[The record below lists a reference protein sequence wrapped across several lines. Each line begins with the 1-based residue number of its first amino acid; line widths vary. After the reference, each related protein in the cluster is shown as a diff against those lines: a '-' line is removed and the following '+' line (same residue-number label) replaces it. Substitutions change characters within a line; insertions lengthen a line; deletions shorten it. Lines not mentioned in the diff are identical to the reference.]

1 MKELAALC
9 GNLTPNQ
16 IKQMNKILISI
27 IGTFVAVAGFGQSF
41 NDYFLEKSLRIDYIH
56 AGNATEESYYFE
68 ALREEPYFAGSR
80 VNLIDDNNLGMQYL
94 KLYDLSSGELIYSR
108 GFCVLFT
115 EWQATPEANEI
126 SRAYRESMVMPYP
139 KNDVRIEIH
148 SRNREGQFVKKFE
161 HIVDPTSIYIER
173 KECSLPTFDLL
184 VSGTPAA
191 CVDIVFIPEG
201 YRADEYDKFKA
212 DCENFSSQIFV
223 YSPLSEERER
233 FNIRA
238 VWAPSAESGVS
249 VPGDKWCNTTL
260 GAKFY
265 TLESERYQMVD
276 DFQRVRDVAANVPYD
291 LIYIISNSAKY
302 GGGGIYNY
310 YGISSSSHPTEA
322 GRVFVHE
329 FGHLLLGLADEYDG
343 DASVDD
349 FYPQGVEP
357 WELNITRDINLEKKP
372 IWKSL
377 VANTTAVPTEAS
389 DENSA
394 VVGLYEGGGYASE
407 GIYRPWVNC
416 MMRTLNDGGFCP
428 VCRQGISDMIDFIC
442 E

>member
-1 MKELAALC
+1 MK
-9 GNLTPNQ
+9 
-16 IKQMNKILISI
+16 KILITAV
-27 IGTFVAVAGFGQSF
+27 GTLLCAAGFSQSF
-41 NDYFLEKSLRIDYIH
+41 GDYFEEKSLRIDYIH
-56 AGNATEESYYFE
+56 AGNALEESYYFE
-68 ALREEPYFAGSR
+68 ALKEEPHFAGSR

-94 KLYDLSSGELIYSR
+94 KVYDLSSEELIYSR

-115 EWQATPEANEI
+115 EWQATAEAKQI

-148 SRNREGQFVKKFE
+148 SRNREGNFVKKFE
-161 HIVDPTSIYIER
+161 HVVDPSSIYIEKR
-173 KECSLPTFDLL
+173 KCSLPTFE
-184 VSGTPAA
+184 VHGSGAPANS
-191 CVDIVFIPEG
+191 VDIVFIPEG
-201 YRADEYDKFKA
+201 YSADEYDKFKA
-212 DCENFSSQIFV
+212 DCENFSSQIFTF
-223 YSPLSEERER
+223 SPLKEESAR

-238 VWAPSAESGVS
+238 VWSPSVDSGVS
-249 VPGDKWCNTTL
+249 VPGEQWCNTAL

-265 TLESERYQMVD
+265 TFESERYQMVD

-291 LIYIISNSAKY
+291 LIYIISNTTKY

-322 GRVFVHE
+322 GRIFVHE
-329 FGHLLLGLADEYDG
+329 FGHLLLGLADEYEG

-357 WELNITRDINLEKKP
+357 WELNITRDIKLEKKP
-372 IWKSL
+372 VWRNL
-377 VANTTAVPTEAS
+377 VESATPVPTEES
-389 DENSA
+389 DANSA
-394 VVGLYEGGGYASE
+394 VVGVYEGGGYASE

-428 VCRQGISDMIDFIC
+428 VCRQGILDMIDFIC